1 MAESRMN
8 LATLQQRDP
17 YITEI
22 ADTASQVALYSF
34 SSKSN
39 EWEKTSIEGSLFVY
53 KRSATPLQGFMILNR
68 LGLNN
73 LIEPITKDL
82 EFQVQ
87 DPFLLYRNAK
97 NIYGIWF
104 YEKDECARIGNLMNK
119 FLHVAVSKADQSIKV
134 PAPVQKA
141 PEPVDLTKQMIGRDK
156 PPGTQPGEGQVD
168 IMQMLTKAQSE
179 YVKAKGAPGPTKE
192 EKPRPMTD
200 HITTVAPTSNVNLV
214 RPTPVKFSL
223 DGSPSEEMPAI
234 VSGNLSQPAPD
245 SSGPMTLEAL
255 FRKASISQHRGGMV
269 DASTAELPDVT
280 KPSVLQRSISMVETE
295 SHKDKLPPMLQKLI
309 STGQTVEEIER
320 QQISH
325 NIHERPRSEGCDS
338 LKPDGTSPIPMQDPL
353 LHKPLMA
360 GLHQLLVPGASKHHG
375 PGGATQP
382 GAKSCDVTMA
392 GDAPLLKP
400 SDIEQGGTG
409 LAHSASMLPST
420 LMAGDVGILPSSS
433 VSCPDVLLSP
443 MAFSSSHDKRKSPP
457 LPTTPTTQQP
467 VALDRTQSDGSEP
480 EQSTA
485 TSHSPLTKEQL
496 QQALLYLIKND
507 NTFVS
512 TVHEAYLKSFKALS
526 GHKS

>member
-1 MAESRMN
+1 MSRPKE
-8 LATLQQRDP
+8 LQ
-17 YITEI
+17 
-22 ADTASQVALYSF
+22 AL
-34 SSKSN
+34 
-39 EWEKTSIEGSLFVY
+39 LRR
-53 KRSATPLQGFMILNR
+53 RS
-68 LGLNN
+68 
-73 LIEPITKDL
+73 
-82 EFQVQ
+82 
-87 DPFLLYRNAK
+87 
-97 NIYGIWF
+97 
-104 YEKDECARIGNLMNK
+104 
-119 FLHVAVSKADQSIKV
+119 
-134 PAPVQKA
+134 PA
-141 PEPVDLTKQMIGRDK
+141 
-156 PPGTQPGEGQVD
+156 
-168 IMQMLTKAQSE
+168 
-179 YVKAKGAPGPTKE
+179 
-192 EKPRPMTD
+192 PMTD
-200 HITTVAPTSNVNLV
+200 HITTAAPTSNVNLV
-214 RPTPVKFSL
+214 RPTPVKFSME
-223 DGSPSEEMPAI
+223 GSPSEEMPAI
-234 VSGNLSQPAPD
+234 VSGNLSQPASD

-255 FRKASISQHRGGMV
+255 FRKASISQQRGGMV

-325 NIHERPRSEGCDS
+325 NILERPRSEGCDS

-360 GLHQLLVPGASKHHG
+360 GLHQLLVPRTKPQP
-375 PGGATQP
+375 PGGAAQP
-382 GAKSCDVTMA
+382 GAKAGDVTMS

-409 LAHSASMLPST
+409 LAHSVSMLPST
-420 LMAGDVGILPSSS
+420 LMSGDVGILPSSS

-467 VALDRTQSDGSEP
+467 AALDRTQSDSSEP
-480 EQSTA
+480 EQSAAIT
-485 TSHSPLTKEQL
+485 HSPLTKDQL

-512 TVHEAYLKSFKALS
+512 TVHEAYLKSFKTLA

>member
-119 FLHVAVSKADQSIKV
+119 FLHVAVGKADQGIKV

-192 EKPRPMTD
+192 EKPRPYD
-200 HITTVAPTSNVNLV
+200 RPHHHCRPHQQCQPCSSYASQVQHGGVSIRRNACNRV
-214 RPTPVKFSL
+214 R
-223 DGSPSEEMPAI
+223 
-234 VSGNLSQPAPD
+234 
-245 SSGPMTLEAL
+245 
-255 FRKASISQHRGGMV
+255 
-269 DASTAELPDVT
+269 
-280 KPSVLQRSISMVETE
+280 
-295 SHKDKLPPMLQKLI
+295 
-309 STGQTVEEIER
+309 
-320 QQISH
+320 
-325 NIHERPRSEGCDS
+325 
-338 LKPDGTSPIPMQDPL
+338 
-353 LHKPLMA
+353 
-360 GLHQLLVPGASKHHG
+360 
-375 PGGATQP
+375 
-382 GAKSCDVTMA
+382 
-392 GDAPLLKP
+392 
-400 SDIEQGGTG
+400 
-409 LAHSASMLPST
+409 
-420 LMAGDVGILPSSS
+420 
-433 VSCPDVLLSP
+433 
-443 MAFSSSHDKRKSPP
+443 
-457 LPTTPTTQQP
+457 
-467 VALDRTQSDGSEP
+467 
-480 EQSTA
+480 
-485 TSHSPLTKEQL
+485 
-496 QQALLYLIKND
+496 
-507 NTFVS
+507 
-512 TVHEAYLKSFKALS
+512 
-526 GHKS
+526 